1 MKNVNSKCWE
11 IDRDTPL
18 GQISAS
24 YDVGKAVDKS
34 VEWKKKV
41 LETFWKITLFCISQL
56 SVDEIDQIFFYSSRN
71 EISNPDFQTACL
83 YLFGKYANSR
93 NRPRTDGK

>member
-1 MKNVNSKCWE
+1 MLGERPGHMSGLNFSFLRRRQVLGIPLVNE
-11 IDRDTPL
+11 
-18 GQISAS
+18 
-24 YDVGKAVDKS
+24 
-34 VEWKKKV
+34 KKKGY
-41 LETFWKITLFCISQL
+41 ETFLKITLFCISQL
-56 SVDEIDQIFFYSSRN
+56 SVDEIDQIFFHSSRN